1 MTKAKLRE
9 WRSIK
14 LEHDDLLRR
23 MEHLEYGLGAVVM
36 DGLPRSGKISDP
48 TAQQAVL
55 HTELWQLYRQKVD
68 ELCEALTELEDAI
81 QVLDSRERE
90 LIRLYYADGLTWEQV
105 CVEISYSWRQ
115 THNIHKRALE
125 KLKEV

>member
-14 LEHDDLLRR
+14 LEHDDLERR
-23 MEHLEYGLGAVVM
+23 VARIEYGLGGLNM
-36 DGLPRSGKISDP
+36 DGMPRSGKTSDP
-48 TAQQAVL
+48 TAQQAMVIAD
-55 HTELWQLYRQKVD
+55 LWKLYRRKVA
-68 ELCEALTELEDAI
+68 ELAQALIELEDAI
-81 QVLDSRERE
+81 QVLDSRERQ

-105 CVEISYSWRQ
+105 CFELHYGWAR
-115 THNIHKRALE
+115 THEIHKMALE